1 MKRIFTFG
9 IIALSLLFA
18 HATHAVANESEKI
31 KAHMVE
37 NYLLWQIAVKLGD
50 ADRVISFESPDF
62 TRVLKDGTV
71 TNKAT
76 ADAATRLWLGRIRK
90 VYDAKVYIKKITIL
104 PSKVVIWSV
113 KELDADM
120 NSGTD
125 PNEPQIQ
132 HIRFGGT
139 TRDTWVKYRDQWYLK
154 RVENLTFKAEID
166 GTPAEGN

>member
-9 IIALSLLFA
+9 IIALSLLLT
-18 HATHAVANESEKI
+18 HATQAAANESEKI
-31 KAHMVE
+31 KSHMVE

-50 ADRVISFESPDF
+50 ADRVISFEAPEF

-104 PSKVVIWSV
+104 PTKVVIWSV

-132 HIRFGGT
+132 HVRFAGT

-154 RVENLTFKAEID
+154 RVENLTFNAEID
-166 GTPAEGN
+166 GKPATEN